1 MQVSWWVGLLATLL
15 FAVRGQPDGW
25 RMVDRFYGFRY
36 ELSGRNLDT
45 ASIIESILNEADNYA
60 CFGWVQVSPAGSIVG
75 EARCAKARGK
85 ILQEKLKNISPQISK
100 TDFLVYE
107 DTKIRLHFSS
117 FKVLPA
123 ERETCFIDVPHQCRE
138 YSKAHA
144 ASSGASTN
152 FPQSDAAYTGA
163 HDHRQDL

>member
-1 MQVSWWVGLLATLL
+1 MQVSWWVGLLTTFLL
-15 FAVRGQPDGW
+15 VVRGQPDGW

-100 TDFLVYE
+100 TDFLVC
-107 DTKIRLHFSS
+107 IFVISHPPIPHFCNSLL
-117 FKVLPA
+117 V
-123 ERETCFIDVPHQCRE
+123 FIIVWMFGICLSLLSIGVRR
-138 YSKAHA
+138 Y
-144 ASSGASTN
+144 
-152 FPQSDAAYTGA
+152 
-163 HDHRQDL
+163 QDPIAFLLV